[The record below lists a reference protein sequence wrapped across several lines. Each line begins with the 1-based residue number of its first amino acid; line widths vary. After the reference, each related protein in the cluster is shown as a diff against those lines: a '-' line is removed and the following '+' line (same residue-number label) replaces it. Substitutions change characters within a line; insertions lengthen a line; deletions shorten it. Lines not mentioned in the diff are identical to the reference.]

1 MKYKSKKSK
10 KKAEE
15 KNDEKISGGI
25 IIGWIET
32 VCGVLLLVR
41 LWKKVGSGLIV
52 DGVRRMLNTTEE
64 IAKQNEQKELEK
76 AKENNENSEVQEQ
89 FAH

>member
-1 MKYKSKKSK
+1 M
-10 KKAEE
+10 
-15 KNDEKISGGI
+15 
-25 IIGWIET
+25 
-32 VCGVLLLVR
+32 LLVR